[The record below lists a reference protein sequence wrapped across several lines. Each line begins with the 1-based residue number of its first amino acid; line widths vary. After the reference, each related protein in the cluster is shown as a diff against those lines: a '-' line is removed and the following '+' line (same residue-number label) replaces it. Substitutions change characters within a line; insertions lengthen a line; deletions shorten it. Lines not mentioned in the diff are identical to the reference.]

1 MAHGEARDRLASLA
15 DLFSGFVEQTEALV
29 ADWEAR
35 RTTS

>member
-1 MAHGEARDRLASLA
+1 ASLA

-35 RTTS
+35 RAAS